1 MIKYQFNK
9 LIRSKLPARMQKEG
23 VVIHGSE
30 LSDEE
35 YIAELKNKIVEEAGE
50 VLLAKDTEHLQT
62 ELADVLEVIH
72 AIAEASNIDLDDI
85 EKARVDKRAINGY
98 FKASNYVHYIEVA
111 QDNHKVI
118 DYLNNKDRP
127 YKLQSD

>member
-1 MIKYQFNK
+1 MKKYPFNK

-23 VVIHGSE
+23 VIIHGAE

-35 YIAELKNKIVEEAGE
+35 YIVQLKNKIVEEAGE
-50 VLLAKDTEHLQT
+50 VLLAEDSEHLKT

-72 AIAEASNIDLDDI
+72 AIADASNIDLAEI
-85 EKARVDKRAINGY
+85 EKTRMDKHAINGC

-111 QDNHKVI
+111 QDNHTVI
-118 DYLNNKDRP
+118 DYLNNKNRP
-127 YKLQSD
+127 YKLQNN